1 MSTAK
6 ARARG
11 RPRSREKARQIM
23 NSAMELFTSKGYE
36 GTSIDDIAA
45 AAGVSRQT
53 VYTHYG
59 CKENLF
65 GLAVSTKCKTSG
77 IDPDA
82 IDSETPPEVM
92 IPVIARRFLELITS
106 PEAVKVH
113 AVCTGSAE
121 THPELGQVYFDRGPA
136 TTVDIVAA
144 YLADQDRAGRLRV
157 ENPEQAAWQ
166 LLCMLKAE
174 AQLRTQFNLERQADS
189 KVEAYID
196 SCVAMFLRAYAP
208 A

>member
-1 MSTAK
+1 MSNVK
-6 ARARG
+6 ARTRG
-11 RPRSREKARQIM
+11 RPRSREKARLIM

-65 GLAVSTKCKTSG
+65 GLAVATKCKTSG
-77 IDPDA
+77 IDPEA
-82 IDSETPPEVM
+82 IDSGTPPEEM
-92 IPVIARRFLELITS
+92 LPVIARRFLQLITS
-106 PEAVKVH
+106 REAVKVH
-113 AVCTGSAE
+113 AVCTGSAD
-121 THPELGQVYFDRGPA
+121 THPELGQVYFDRGPR
-136 TTVDIVAA
+136 TTVEIVAA
-144 YLADQDRAGRLRV
+144 YLAEQDRAGRLRV
-157 ENPEQAAWQ
+157 ENPEHAAWQ

-174 AQLRTQFNLERQADS
+174 AQLRTQFNLERMAEEDT
-189 KVEAYID
+189 KAYID

>member
-1 MSTAK
+1 MSQVKT
-6 ARARG
+6 RGPG
-11 RPRSREKARQIM
+11 RPRSRKKARQIM
-23 NSAMELFTSKGYE
+23 DSAMELFTSKGYE

-65 GLAVSTKCKTSG
+65 GLAISTKCKTSG

-82 IDSETPPEVM
+82 IDPEAAPEAM

-106 PEAVKVH
+106 PEATKVH

-121 THPELGQVYFDRGPA
+121 THPELGQVYFERGPLK
-136 TTVDIVAA
+136 TVEVVAE
-144 YLADQDRAGRLRV
+144 YLSAQDRAGRLRV
-157 ENPEQAAWQ
+157 EHPEHAAWQ

-174 AQLRTQFNLERQADS
+174 EQLRTQFNLDRLESKQVQAY
-189 KVEAYID
+189 VD

-208 A
+208 D